1 MILHI
6 IKTASSSPDP
16 GDNPVILNDM
26 ISLCRLLL
34 NKAEHKRSDRARAVR
49 IEQVTFDGLVLRA
62 TVKGTDTYKTRIT
75 FFPRP
80 GHHCDCLDWTQ
91 NARTVGPCKHVVALA
106 SHWDDVLVNRLEN
119 L

>member
-1 MILHI
+1 MILRI
-6 IKTASSSPDP
+6 VKLASSSPNP

-34 NKAEHKRSDRARAVR
+34 NKAEHRRSGRAQTVR
-49 IEQVTFDGLVLRA
+49 IDQITFDGLVLRA

-75 FFPRP
+75 FFPHP
-80 GHHCDCLDWTQ
+80 GHHCDCLDWSQ
-91 NARTVGPCKHVVALA
+91 NAKAVGPCKHVLALA
-106 SHWDDVLVNRLEN
+106 MQWDDILVNHLEK